1 MSSIFEQLKSRIVAD
16 KYRLDEVIG
25 RGGFSA
31 VYRGEHLA
39 MSRVV
44 AIKILKP
51 QKVMGVED
59 DTSTQRFSRE
69 AKVISQLQSPY
80 TITVFDYGTE
90 DGLLYLVMEYVDGR
104 SLKEVIKKDREV
116 FGPERAVKLAIQMLS
131 SLEEAHHYGVLHRDL
146 KPANIMLAR
155 DFRGEEIVKVVDFGI
170 AKVLQDAQQ
179 SESVEPGLTQDNS
192 FVGTPRYAAPEQ
204 LFAQRLSAATDIYGV
219 GLILW
224 EMLTGKPAVSFSSW
238 YDCSTFHMEN
248 RKSPMLMPASANVP
262 PGLAAV
268 VERAVMR
275 HVPQRYQNAAE
286 MRKALEAWL
295 ATPQQTQHTTELK
308 PSIPRASI
316 SDSDFRLPQSAAPSV
331 MTQLGPVPSTTG
343 ASDMGS
349 SLEEDSLV
357 LVRDKQIFDP
367 NLGGA
372 EVYFGA
378 DEDDS
383 LAFSRDPAP
392 SSQVRARRL
401 PEREARV
408 SNMPDSYDGVELEA
422 DIASSSP
429 SRPHHQPP
437 AQPASTGIKGSSD
450 RLVSASDDSLR
461 AQPPTQE
468 KKASPDLLK
477 PLGTVVLLGALAL
490 GGLIVAQRFLGES
503 DGNEEALAAAEEIA
517 IEKKQEAEAKKEAA
531 SKPAAK
537 YSTGGILL
545 AIKSAGWKK
554 GRASEVTDLSSF
566 TQQTIN
572 FYQGDRLKCEVTLI
586 EARSGQIIKD
596 LAAVVKP
603 PHRFIVF
610 DTKAVKISP
619 LNSESREATR
629 DLEDTLERY
638 RDIVDEREKEGK
650 R

>member
-44 AIKILKP
+44 AIKILTP

-59 DTSTQRFSRE
+59 KTSTQRFSRE
-69 AKVISQLQSPY
+69 AKVISQLRSPH

-90 DGLLYLVMEYVDGR
+90 DGLFYLVMEYIDGR
-104 SLKEVIKKDREV
+104 SLKDVIKNRGEI
-116 FGPERAVKLAIQMLS
+116 FAPERAAKLAIQMLS

-155 DFRGEEIVKVVDFGI
+155 DFRGEEVVKVVDFGI

-179 SESVEPGLTQDNS
+179 SESSEPGLTQDNS

-204 LFAQRLSAATDIYGV
+204 LFAQRLSAATDVYGI

-224 EMLTGKPAVSFSSW
+224 EMLTGKPAVVMSSW

-248 RKSPMLMPASANVP
+248 RKVPMCMPASANIP
-262 PGLAAV
+262 RGLVAV

-275 HVPQRYQNAAE
+275 HVPQRYQSAAE
-286 MRKALEAWL
+286 MREALEAWL
-295 ATPQQTQHTTELK
+295 ANPTSLAETQHTQELK
-308 PSIPRASI
+308 AGIPRANI
-316 SDSDFRLPQSAAPSV
+316 SDSDFRLPQAAAPSV
-331 MTQLGPVPSTTG
+331 MTQLGRAPELTDGHP
-343 ASDMGS
+343 

-367 NLGGA
+367 NLSSA
-372 EVYFGA
+372 EFYFGA

-383 LAFSRDPAP
+383 RAFSQDPAP

-401 PEREARV
+401 PGRETQV
-408 SNMPDSYDGVELEA
+408 SNMPESYAGVELELEA

-429 SRPHHQPP
+429 SMRSSPP
-437 AQPASTGIKGSSD
+437 PQTPSYGPPGGGPG
-450 RLVSASDDSLR
+450 ASDDSIR
-461 AQPPTQE
+461 TQPLHPE
-468 KKASPDLLK
+468 KSGAPDLFK
-477 PLGTVVLLGALAL
+477 PLGALVLTSAIVLGGVLLAK
-490 GGLIVAQRFLGES
+490 RYLGEE
-503 DGNEEALAAAEEIA
+503 DADRRAFAAVDEIAAERNEEPAKEEVA
-517 IEKKQEAEAKKEAA
+517 PR
-531 SKPAAK
+531 PAAK
-537 YSTGGILL
+537 YSTGGIIL

-554 GRASEVTDLSSF
+554 GSESEVTDLSSF

-572 FYQGDRLKCEVTLI
+572 FHQGDRLKCEVTLI
-586 EARSGQIIKD
+586 EARSGQIIKE
-596 LAAVVKP
+596 LASVVKP
-603 PHRFIVF
+603 PHRFIIF

-619 LNSESREATR
+619 MNDDSRQATR
-629 DLEDTLERY
+629 ALENTLERY
-638 RDIVDEREKEGK
+638 RDIVDEQETEGE